1 MIAGMS
7 DRTPTGHRQA
17 SNRRPTVTVSEA
29 AAVLGISP
37 DAVRG
42 RLQRGTL
49 AGEKV
54 KGTWHIFLPTP
65 SEPTGDQ
72 QAIDGPPPG
81 YQRDAL
87 VAHLEGE
94 VTYLR
99 ERLEEADRQRGYL
112 QQQLEQ
118 ERQRADVLQA
128 LGTGTTPDTSPE
140 APGSPQTNEPAPT
153 GVLAWWRR
161 LWRS

>member
-1 MIAGMS
+1 MN
-7 DRTPTGHRQA
+7 DRTPTGHRRA
-17 SNRRPTVTVSEA
+17 GNRRPTVTVSEA

-54 KGTWHIFLPTP
+54 KGTWHISLPTP

-81 YQRDAL
+81 HQRDAL

-99 ERLEEADRQRGYL
+99 ERLEEADRQRGSL

-128 LGTGTTPDTSPE
+128 LGTGTTSDTSPE
-140 APGSPQTNEPAPT
+140 AVESPRTNETAPT
-153 GVLAWWRR
+153 GIWAWVKQW
-161 LWRS
+161 WSG

>member
-1 MIAGMS
+1 MN
-7 DRTPTGHRQA
+7 DRTPTGRRQA
-17 SNRRPTVTVSEA
+17 TNRRPTVTVSEA
-29 AAVLGISP
+29 AAALGISP

-49 AGEKV
+49 EGEKV
-54 KGTWHIFLPTP
+54 KGTWHIFLPAP

-72 QAIDGPPPG
+72 QAVDGPSTG
-81 YQRDAL
+81 HQRDAL

-112 QQQLEQ
+112 QQQLEH

-128 LGTGTTPDTSPE
+128 LGTGTTSETPQD
-140 APGSPQTNEPAPT
+140 AVGSPRSDDPALS
-153 GVLAWWRR
+153 GIVAWWRR
-161 LWRS
+161 LWGG

>member
-1 MIAGMS
+1 MTDHT
-7 DRTPTGHRQA
+7 DRTSTGHQQA
-17 SNRRPTVTVSEA
+17 TNGRSTVTVSEA
-29 AAVLGISP
+29 AAALGISP

-49 AGEKV
+49 EGEKV
-54 KGTWHIFLPTP
+54 KGTWHISLPTP

-72 QAIDGPPPG
+72 QGIDGPPTG
-81 YQRDAL
+81 HRRDAL

-112 QQQLEQ
+112 QQQLEA
-118 ERQRADVLQA
+118 ERQRADLLQA
-128 LGTGTTPDTSPE
+128 LGTGTTSETAPE
-140 APGSPQTNEPAPT
+140 GPGSPERDGSTPT
-153 GVLAWWRR
+153 GIWTWVKRVWRG
-161 LWRS
+161 

>member
-1 MIAGMS
+1 
-7 DRTPTGHRQA
+7 
-17 SNRRPTVTVSEA
+17 
-29 AAVLGISP
+29 LGISP

-81 YQRDAL
+81 HQRDAL

>member
-1 MIAGMS
+1 MIPIMN
-7 DRTPTGHRQA
+7 DRTPTGHRRA
-17 SNRRPTVTVSEA
+17 TNRRPTVTVSEA
-29 AAVLGISP
+29 AAALGISP

-49 AGEKV
+49 EGEKV
-54 KGTWHIFLPTP
+54 KGTWHIFLPIP
-65 SEPTGDQ
+65 SEPTVDQ
-72 QAIDGPPPG
+72 QAIDGPSTG
-81 YQRDAL
+81 HQRDAL

-112 QQQLEQ
+112 QQQLER

-128 LGTGTTPDTSPE
+128 LGTGTTSETSPE
-140 APGSPQTNEPAPT
+140 AGESPETGEPAPT

-161 LWRS
+161 LWGG